1 MATENDTAQPVPGAP
16 KNPYADEYRRFV
28 EQTKDH
34 VLTILHEDGLYRHL
48 RMHDPRQ
55 GSMWS
60 WQVSTIP
67 WFLSTLGDIAD
78 GYSFSREEDMLD
90 FFSYA
95 GKNRRYYSDGA
106 PSIDFRYWAEKLRG
120 GRHSMDVK
128 RYSAEDFLQ
137 QVREHLDENEALGV
151 EARHDRAVKISLI
164 KLIHQMRGLDE
175 AASQALFD
183 AHASAQ
189 AAPNLGTDGLGGGRL
204 GGVHSITWRR
214 ANDAL
219 RSALDA
225 LWSVDSLSEEQID
238 ELIENHGYHRIGDE
252 DFPAVNPLTK
262 VEEIV
267 ADARRHSDDEHQAHE
282 WLRDNEE
289 HVGSDTWEWDLRD
302 WDVHFLFTCWAID
315 LTVEKWREHVAAAE
329 AAKSAT
335 PVAEYVRDGVCLLC
349 GDGVLNSGE
358 HIDPDR
364 HTAEVERITKGATTV
379 RSTYIPEKLQAYI
392 DKTVGHD
399 DYASYVLD
407 GQKAEPLA
415 EDGDSWHDVIV
426 TIDGDNGLE
435 ATKFTMDPEGAIE
448 HYALTKGGINPPA
461 TDASAHSAYEAR
473 EVVVGIW
480 PASPELEDN
489 DPEAVVVQI
498 DTGENTGRIRI
509 NLNDAPVWDG
519 DPSTDEQ
526 PGSLFHY
533 RAEGAPTFR

>member
-1 MATENDTAQPVPGAP
+1 MATENDTAQPVAGAP
-16 KNPYADEYRRFV
+16 ENPYADEYRRFV

-34 VLTILHEDGLYRHL
+34 VLTVLHEDGLYRHL
-48 RMHDPRQ
+48 RMGKPGQ
-55 GSMWS
+55 GSIWS
-60 WQVSTIP
+60 WNVSTIP
-67 WFLSTLGDIAD
+67 FFLSTLGDIAD

-137 QVREHLDENEALGV
+137 QVREHLDESEALGV
-151 EARHDRAVKISLI
+151 EARHDRAAKISLI

-189 AAPNLGTDGLGGGRL
+189 ASPNLGTDGLGGGRL
-204 GGVHSITWRR
+204 GGVHSTTWRR

-225 LWSVDSLSEEQID
+225 LWSVDGLSEEQID

-252 DFPAVNPLTK
+252 DFPAVDPLTK

-267 ADARRHSDDEHQAHE
+267 ADARWHSDDERQAHE
-282 WLRDNEE
+282 WLSDNEE

-315 LTVEKWREHVAAAE
+315 LTVEKWREHLASRAE
-329 AAKSAT
+329 KPLVVSH
-335 PVAEYVRDGVCLLC
+335 EGR
-349 GDGVLNSGE
+349 
-358 HIDPDR
+358 
-364 HTAEVERITKGATTV
+364 EVE
-379 RSTYIPEKLQAYI
+379 
-392 DKTVGHD
+392 
-399 DYASYVLD
+399 
-407 GQKAEPLA
+407 
-415 EDGDSWHDVIV
+415 
-426 TIDGDNGLE
+426 
-435 ATKFTMDPEGAIE
+435 
-448 HYALTKGGINPPA
+448 
-461 TDASAHSAYEAR
+461 
-473 EVVVGIW
+473 VGIW
-480 PASPELEDN
+480 PAHPELDGN

-498 DTGENTGRIRI
+498 DTGERTGRIRV
-509 NLNDAPVWDG
+509 NLNEAPIWDG

-526 PGSLFHY
+526 PGSLFHTNP
-533 RAEGAPTFR
+533 EVQHLLHEKEQQS